1 MRFYSVMLYSVFFH
15 SPQSKRGISVNLST
29 KTYTSM
35 VFAALA
41 ATAFVSNS
49 FAADDKDALEKEQI
63 ISRIKPIGQ
72 VHIND
77 GSTPPPAAP
86 KTAAAGAGRTAS
98 EIYKKACMACH
109 AAGVAN
115 APKVGD
121 QAAWDTRM
129 AKGIDTLLG
138 SVNKGMGAMPP
149 KGGDA
154 SLTDDEIKATIK
166 FMHDGAK
173 EDAAAAPAA
182 APTTAAAEEPAAPPA
197 AKKQPAP
204 EKTAGQKTYETT
216 CMACH
221 LMGVANAPKL
231 GDKNA
236 WSPRLAKGND
246 ALLASV
252 VNGLN
257 AMPPRAGNPKL
268 TDADIQ
274 QAIAYMV
281 EKSQ

>member
-1 MRFYSVMLYSVFFH
+1 MRFYSVMLYLIFFY
-15 SPQSKRGISVNLST
+15 SPHFERGINVNLST
-29 KTYTSM
+29 KTYTSV

-41 ATAFVSNS
+41 ATAFVGNS
-49 FAADDKDALEKEQI
+49 FATDDKNTLEKEQI

-77 GSTPPPAAP
+77 GSTPPPTAP
-86 KTAAAGAGRTAS
+86 KAAAAGASRTAS
-98 EIYKKACMACH
+98 EIYKKTCMACH
-109 AAGVAN
+109 AAGVAG

-129 AKGIDTLLG
+129 AKGLDTLLG
-138 SVNKGMGAMPP
+138 SVTKGLNAMPP
-149 KGGDA
+149 KGGDP

-182 APTTAAAEEPAAPPA
+182 APAQTAAAEEKPAP
-197 AKKQPAP
+197 KKKEPAP
-204 EKTAGQKTYETT
+204 EKSAGEKIYDTT

-221 LMGVANAPKL
+221 VMGVAGAPKL
-231 GDKNA
+231 GDKAA
-236 WSPRLAKGND
+236 WSPRLAKGVD
-246 ALLASV
+246 GLTMSV
-252 VNGLN
+252 INGLN
-257 AMPPRAGNPKL
+257 AMPPRAGNPQL

-274 QAIAYMV
+274 QAVAFMV
-281 EKSQ
+281 EKSK